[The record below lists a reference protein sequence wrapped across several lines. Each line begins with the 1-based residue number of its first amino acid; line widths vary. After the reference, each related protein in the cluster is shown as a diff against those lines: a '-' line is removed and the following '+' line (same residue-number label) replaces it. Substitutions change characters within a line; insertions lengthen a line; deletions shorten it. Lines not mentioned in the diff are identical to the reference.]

1 MREPNGER
9 GKEDQMKLFI
19 CVEIEMPSTL
29 CEDLQEYGST
39 LQDVEDELSKEI
51 KNAVDDLL
59 PLDCSVADCYASG
72 WDI

>member
-1 MREPNGER
+1 MVNNA
-9 GKEDQMKLFI
+9 FI